1 MSNVPSE
8 LKYSKSHEWVKIDGD
23 IATIGITDHAQEEL
37 GDIVY
42 VELPEVGRVLAYD
55 DVFGNVESVKAV
67 SELYSPLAGE
77 VVEVNETLVDDP
89 ANNGALIN
97 SMPYEDGWMLK
108 IRVSDP
114 DALAELLDAEGYKSE
129 IGE

>member
-8 LKYSKSHEWVKIDGD
+8 LKYSKSHEWVKLDGD
-23 IATIGITDHAQEEL
+23 IATVGITDHAQEEL

-55 DVFGNVESVKAV
+55 DSFGTVESVKAV

-77 VVEVNETLVDDP
+77 VVAVNETLTDDP

-97 SMPYEDGWMLK
+97 TAPYEAGWM
-108 IRVSDP
+108 IQVRVSDP
-114 DALAELLDAEGYKSE
+114 EALTELLDASGYKSE

>member
-1 MSNVPSE
+1 MSTIPAE
-8 LKYSKSHEWVKIDGD
+8 LKYSKSHEWVSLDGD

-42 VELPEVGRVLAYD
+42 VELAEVGRQLALD

-67 SELYSPLAGE
+67 SPLYSPVGGE
-77 VVEVNETLVDDP
+77 VVAINETLTDDP

-97 SMPYEDGWMLK
+97 QTPYEDGWMIK
-108 IRVSDP
+108 VRVADP
-114 DALAELLDAEGYKSE
+114 EALGELLDAAGYKAE

>member
-8 LKYSKSHEWVKIDGD
+8 LKYSKSHEWIKLEGD
-23 IATIGITDHAQEEL
+23 IATVGITDHAQEEL

-77 VVEVNETLVDDP
+77 VVEVNQTLVDDP

-97 SMPYEDGWMLK
+97 QTPYEEGWMIK
-108 IRVSDP
+108 VRISDP
-114 DALAELLDAEGYKSE
+114 EALAELLDAEGYKSE

>member
-1 MSNVPSE
+1 MSNIPSE
-8 LKYSKSHEWVKIDGD
+8 LKYSKSHEWVKLNGD
-23 IATIGITDHAQEEL
+23 IATVGITDHAQEEL

-55 DVFGNVESVKAV
+55 DSFGTVESVKAV

-77 VVEVNETLVDDP
+77 VVAVNETLTDDP

-97 SMPYEDGWMLK
+97 TAPYEEGWM
-108 IRVSDP
+108 IQVRVSDP
-114 DALAELLDAEGYKSE
+114 EALVELLDASGYKSE

>member
-8 LKYSKSHEWVKIDGD
+8 LKYSKSHEWVKLNGD
-23 IATIGITDHAQEEL
+23 IATVGITDHAQEEL

-55 DVFGNVESVKAV
+55 DSFGTVESVKAV

-77 VVEVNETLVDDP
+77 VVAVNETLTDDP

-97 SMPYEDGWMLK
+97 TAPYEEGWM
-108 IRVSDP
+108 IQVRVSDP
-114 DALAELLDAEGYKSE
+114 EALVELLDASGYKSE

>member
-8 LKYSKSHEWVKIDGD
+8 LKYSKSHEWVKLEGD

-77 VVEVNETLVDDP
+77 VVAVNETLTDDP
-89 ANNGALIN
+89 ANNGALI
-97 SMPYEDGWMLK
+97 
-108 IRVSDP
+108 
-114 DALAELLDAEGYKSE
+114 
-129 IGE
+129 

>member
-8 LKYSKSHEWVKIDGD
+8 LKYSKSHEWVKLEGD

-67 SELYSPLAGE
+67 SELYSPIAGE
-77 VVEVNETLVDDP
+77 VVEVNETLTDDP

-97 SMPYEDGWMLK
+97 STPYGDGWMLK
-108 IRVSDP
+108 VRVADP

>member
-8 LKYSKSHEWVKIDGD
+8 LKYSKSHEWVKVEGD

>member
-8 LKYSKSHEWVKIDGD
+8 LKYSKSHEWVKIEGD

-77 VVEVNETLVDDP
+77 VVEVNETLTDDP

-114 DALAELLDAEGYKSE
+114 DALAELLDASGYKSE